1 LLLDGDGEEMKK
13 TFDDTLEDV
22 RQERED
28 YIASLLW
35 GGPFDAQEKAKEI
48 LDFLDYVSQRVCI
61 HNLLTYLCEIGWKAA
76 GDPADF
82 IAEKIQDNRKV
93 ALKSAIK
100 TTLRIAHQH
109 LIEAFHAYPW
119 DEENHKR
126 MKRAI
131 EDLETIRRELRT

>member
-1 LLLDGDGEEMKK
+1 MKK
-13 TFDDTLEDV
+13 TFDDTMDYV

-61 HNLLTYLCEIGWKAA
+61 HNLLTYLCELGWKAV

-82 IAEKIQDNRKV
+82 IDQKIKNTRV
-93 ALKSAIK
+93 ETMLKMAQGI
-100 TTLRIAHQH
+100 LV
-109 LIEAFHAYPW
+109 EAFHSKSW
-119 DEENHKR
+119 NEERHNQIKR
-126 MKRAI
+126 IIA
-131 EDLETIRRELRT
+131 DLETIRRELRT